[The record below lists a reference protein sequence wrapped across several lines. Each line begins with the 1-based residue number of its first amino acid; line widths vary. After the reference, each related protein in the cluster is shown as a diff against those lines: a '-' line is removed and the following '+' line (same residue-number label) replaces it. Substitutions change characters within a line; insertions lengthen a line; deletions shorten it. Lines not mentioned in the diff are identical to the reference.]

1 MCSRPHETTPADT
14 LAHCPAVIRLS
25 PEARG
30 SKVVTSITGAP
41 HRANGAKG
49 AAQET
54 GCNFPRVGL
63 AGGTCVYGLP
73 KQRNCQSQATC
84 TSCSL
89 RFIKLK
95 SNCRP
100 PLLSVSAMPTAE
112 LHAHVFS
119 PHETPADTLAHCP
132 AVIRLSPEARGSKVV
147 TSITGAPHRAN
158 GAKGAAQETGCNFAR
173 VGLAGGTCVYGLPKQ
188 RNCQSQATC
197 TSCSLHFTKLKSN
210 CRPPLVSVSA
220 MPTAELHAHVFSPHE
235 TTPSGH
241 ISS

>member
-1 MCSRPHETTPADT
+1 MCLRIAKAAQLSVPGNMHILFAALHQTQKQLSASPTFRECHANGRVTCTCVLGHMRPPPADT
-14 LAHCPAVIRLS
+14 LAHSPAVIRLS

-49 AAQET
+49 AAQEM

-73 KQRNCQSQATC
+73 KQRNSQSQATC

-119 PHETPADTLAHCP
+119 
-132 AVIRLSPEARGSKVV
+132 
-147 TSITGAPHRAN
+147 
-158 GAKGAAQETGCNFAR
+158 
-173 VGLAGGTCVYGLPKQ
+173 
-188 RNCQSQATC
+188 AT
-197 TSCSLHFTKLKSN
+197 
-210 CRPPLVSVSA
+210 
-220 MPTAELHAHVFSPHE
+220 
-235 TTPSGH
+235 
-241 ISS
+241 